1 MCKSL
6 PFPPLPW
13 LIDLKHLL
21 GIYLYAVRPVSATCV
36 DAVCA
41 DCEQLF
47 FKSTDYRLSQFQ
59 HLGVMN
65 SFTNTHKFHMQLLDR
80 WFYMSGAESFARCLH
95 VSTGHKQKRYLCQA
109 HKVNQQEHGSV
120 IQNHNTQA
128 YHCQKVIRSHYL
140 DSYVNKMSLRIFLPL
155 IILRGFTV
163 LS

>member
-1 MCKSL
+1 MVIVGKKVDPNPVHKEDLVPNICSAVSKIMCKSL

-21 GIYLYAVRPVSATCV
+21 GIFLYAVRPVSATCV

-65 SFTNTHKFHMQLLDR
+65 SFTNTHKFHM
-80 WFYMSGAESFARCLH
+80 
-95 VSTGHKQKRYLCQA
+95 
-109 HKVNQQEHGSV
+109 
-120 IQNHNTQA
+120 
-128 YHCQKVIRSHYL
+128 
-140 DSYVNKMSLRIFLPL
+140 
-155 IILRGFTV
+155 
-163 LS
+163 